1 MKFGVLYEHQLP
13 RPWDGD
19 AELAVVQQSLEQV
32 VLADRLGVDTAWAVE
47 HHFLEEYAHC
57 SAPEV
62 FLAAC
67 AARTERIRLGHGIV
81 LMPPAYNPPARG
93 RAAGHAGPRL
103 PGARGLGRRRVVL
116 ASRTRGLR
124 HRPGRPPRHVAGGRR
139 AGRRH
144 AGDGALSWLSGPARH
159 ASPAERRP
167 QAGAEAPPAALA
179 GVLEPEH
186 DPAGGPAGRG
196 RAHIHVH
203 RRRRGP
209 AVGGRLPD
217 ARPRVRADRPRGE
230 RAGRHA
236 DRSVLPSRRE
246 EARRRGLDGF
256 RFFQFALAHYY
267 AYGQH
272 RPGRTDLW
280 QQFVAVRDEL
290 GTEVLGGG
298 TGCIGTPAEV
308 VRTGGARSGRRRP
321 GDLHPAERPR
331 APRGHLRLPG
341 ALRDGGAA
349 AVPRAGGGGGLGAGG
364 GPRAPRRGR
373 ARPQARRRPSPTT
386 RSRPCRHTVCC
397 RSTRR
402 PSPRP
407 TGAGW
412 RSTGACGRSSTG
424 PAECARAIPRHAP
437 ARSGAR
443 PPAY

>member
-81 LMPPAYNPPARG
+81 LMPPAYNPPARVAERLAMLDLVSRG
-93 RAAGHAGPRL
+93 RVDWGVGESSSRL
-103 PGARGLGRRRVVL
+103 EA
-116 ASRTRGLR
+116 RGLR

-144 AGDGALSWLSGPARH
+144 AGDGALSWLSGPASRFRG
-159 ASPAERRP
+159 RRP

-196 RAHIHVH
+196 RAHVHVH

-209 AVGGRLPD
+209 AVGGRLPPD

-236 DRSVLPSRRE
+236 DRSVLPSRRRGGPP
-246 EARRRGLDGF
+246 ARSRRLPLLPV
-256 RFFQFALAHYY
+256 RACALLRLRPAP
-267 AYGQH
+267 AGPH
-272 RPGRTDLW
+272 RPLA
-280 QQFVAVRDEL
+280 AVR
-290 GTEVLGGG
+290 GRAGR
-298 TGCIGTPAEV
+298 A
-308 VRTGGARSGRRRP
+308 RHGGAG
-321 GDLHPAERPR
+321 
-331 APRGHLRLPG
+331 RGHRLH
-341 ALRDGGAA
+341 RD
-349 AVPRAGGGGGLGAGG
+349 AGGGRAHLEGLEAAGVDQAIFIQQSGRARHEDICDSLELFATAVLPPFREREAAGASARAAA
-364 GPRAPRRGR
+364 PRAPRRGR

-424 PAECARAIPRHAP
+424 PAECAARFHAT
-437 ARSGAR
+437 RRRGRAR
-443 PPAY
+443 PPR